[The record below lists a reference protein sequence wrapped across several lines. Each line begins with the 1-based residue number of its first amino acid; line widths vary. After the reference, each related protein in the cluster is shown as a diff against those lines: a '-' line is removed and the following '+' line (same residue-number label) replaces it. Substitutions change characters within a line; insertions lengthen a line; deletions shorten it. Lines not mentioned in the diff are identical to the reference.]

1 MSRLKH
7 HSPAGT
13 KPTEESVY
21 WNNEEVM
28 LQLLEE
34 REERRRF
41 PSVHDDLGHLVTA
54 GWFYSKWG
62 SSSEDY

>member
-7 HSPAGT
+7 CSPAGT
-13 KPTEESVY
+13 NPTEESVH
-21 WNNEEVM
+21 WNNEEVT

-41 PSVHDDLGHLVTA
+41 PSFYDDLGHLVTA
-54 GWFYSKWG
+54 GWF
-62 SSSEDY
+62 